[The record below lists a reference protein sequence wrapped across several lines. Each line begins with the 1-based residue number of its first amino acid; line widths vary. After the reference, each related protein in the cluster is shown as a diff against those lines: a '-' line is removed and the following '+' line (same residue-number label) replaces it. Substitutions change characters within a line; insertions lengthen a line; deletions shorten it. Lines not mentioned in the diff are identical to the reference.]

1 MLKTIIGNAV
11 IKCAVLTASAVFTLN
26 TFATEAV
33 PVPRMSDGKPDLSGV
48 WWTGGDLGS
57 EGYGST
63 TDRSAGLQYNLY
75 TDLYNADA
83 KARMATLSDKDDP
96 TLNCKP
102 TAFGT
107 LSVRLF
113 DVGTLGQIIARP
125 EMVVFLQETFHGY
138 QLIPTD
144 GRDHRDYL
152 PPSYRGDAVGHW
164 EGDTFVVETKNFTD
178 DTWMFAE
185 GGVSFH
191 SDLMRVVERY
201 NMVDANTMTID
212 ATVYD
217 PEVLT
222 QPWVV
227 PTKTVVKAPF
237 DQLLPLRCESTETAE
252 IMSNAQS
259 GGN

>member
-1 MLKTIIGNAV
+1 MTGKTLKTLAAATLATIAFL
-11 IKCAVLTASAVFTLN
+11 ATAAD
-26 TFATEAV
+26 EAG
-33 PVPRMSDGKPDLSGV
+33 PVPRMADCKPDLSGV

-57 EGYGST
+57 ANYGST

-75 TDLYNADA
+75 TDLYTDDA
-83 KARMATLSDKDDP
+83 RARMATLSDKDDP
-96 TLNCKP
+96 TLLCKP

-113 DVGTLGQIIARP
+113 DVGTLGQIMASP
-125 EMVVFLQETFHGY
+125 DMMVFLQETFHGY

-144 GRDHRDYL
+144 GREHRDYL

-191 SDLMRVVERY
+191 SDQMRVVERY
-201 NMVDANTMTID
+201 NMLDSNSMTVD

-217 PEVLT
+217 PVVLT
-222 QPWVV
+222 EPWVV
-227 PTKTVVKAPF
+227 PTKRLVKAPF
-237 DQLLPLRCESTETAE
+237 DQLLPLRCESTETAVL
-252 IMSNAQS
+252 MQNAQ

>member
-1 MLKTIIGNAV
+1 MNTV
-11 IKCAVLTASAVFTLN
+11 IRTLFTAGCLLGLS
-26 TFATEAV
+26 TFSIAQDAGPT
-33 PVPRMSDGKPDLSGV
+33 PRMSNGKPDLSGI

-57 EGYGST
+57 AGYGST
-63 TDRSAGLQYNLY
+63 TDRSLGLRYNLY
-75 TDLYNADA
+75 TDLYTPEA

-96 TLNCKP
+96 TLHCKP

-113 DVGTLGQIIARP
+113 DVGTLGQIISTP
-125 EMVVFLQETFHGY
+125 DMMVFLQETFHGY

-144 GRDHRDYL
+144 GREHRDYL

-164 EGDTFVVETKNFTD
+164 EGDVFVVETKNFTD

-191 SDLMRVVERY
+191 SDQMRVVERY
-201 NMVDANTMTID
+201 NRVDANTLIVD

-222 QPWVV
+222 EPWVV
-227 PTKTVVKAPF
+227 PTKRLVLSPD
-237 DQLLPLRCESTETAE
+237 DQLLPLICASTETAE
-252 IMSNAQS
+252 IMTNAQS
-259 GGN
+259 GN

>member
-1 MLKTIIGNAV
+1 MKTM
-11 IKCAVLTASAVFTLN
+11 IKSLLTVGCLALSFSNLAQ
-26 TFATEAV
+26 EAG
-33 PVPRMSDGKPDLSGV
+33 PAPRMSNGKPDLSGI

-57 EGYGST
+57 SGYGST
-63 TDRSAGLQYNLY
+63 TDRSLGLQYNLY
-75 TDLYNADA
+75 TDLYTPEA
-83 KARMATLSDKDDP
+83 KARMGTLSDKDDP

-113 DVGTLGQIIARP
+113 DVGAVGQIISTP
-125 EMVVFLQETFHGY
+125 DMMVFLQETFHGY

-144 GRDHRDYL
+144 GREHRDYL

-164 EGDTFVVETKNFTD
+164 EGDVFVVETKNFTD

-191 SDLMRVVERY
+191 SDQMRVMERY
-201 NMVDANTMTID
+201 ERVDANILVIN

-217 PEVLT
+217 PGVLT
-222 QPWVV
+222 EPWVV
-227 PTKTVVKAPF
+227 PTKRLVLAPD
-237 DQLLPLRCESTETAE
+237 DQLLPLICASVETAE
-252 IMSNAQS
+252 IMTNAQS
-259 GGN
+259 GN

>member
-1 MLKTIIGNAV
+1 MTGKTLKTLAAATLATIAFL
-11 IKCAVLTASAVFTLN
+11 ATAAD
-26 TFATEAV
+26 EAG
-33 PVPRMSDGKPDLSGV
+33 PVPRMADGKPDLSGV

-57 EGYGST
+57 ANYGST

-75 TDLYNADA
+75 TDLYTDDA
-83 KARMATLSDKDDP
+83 RARMATLSDKDDP
-96 TLNCKP
+96 TLLCKP

-113 DVGTLGQIIARP
+113 DVGTLGQIMASPDMMI
-125 EMVVFLQETFHGY
+125 FLQETFHGY

-144 GRDHRDYL
+144 GREHRDYL

-191 SDLMRVVERY
+191 SDQMRVVERY
-201 NMVDANTMTID
+201 NMLDSNSMTVD

-217 PEVLT
+217 PVVLT
-222 QPWVV
+222 EPWVV
-227 PTKTVVKAPF
+227 PTKRLVKAPF
-237 DQLLPLRCESTETAE
+237 DQLLPLRCESTETAVL
-252 IMSNAQS
+252 MQNAQ

>member
-1 MLKTIIGNAV
+1 MIGKIVNTLIAA
-11 IKCAVLTASAVFTLN
+11 ILASSPLILSA
-26 TFATEAV
+26 AEESG
-33 PVPRMSDGKPDLSGV
+33 PVPRMADGKPDLSGV

-57 EGYGST
+57 AGYGST

-75 TDLYNADA
+75 TDLYTAEA

-96 TLNCKP
+96 TLLCKS

-113 DVGTLGQIIARP
+113 DVGTLGQIIATP
-125 EMVVFLQETFHGY
+125 EMMVFLQETFHGY

-144 GRDHRDYL
+144 GREHRDYL

-191 SDLMRVVERY
+191 SEQMRVVERY
-201 NMVDANTMTID
+201 NMVNANTMTID
-212 ATVYD
+212 ATVHD

-237 DQLLPLRCESTETAE
+237 DQLLPLVCASTETAE

-259 GGN
+259 GN